1 MLPKYFATALLLL
14 SALTIP
20 LFGQAVFDQVTS
32 TATAYSV
39 NTLTVSG
46 LTDVAG
52 HVADLSIVLD
62 KGTKVLGKIQSTYD
76 VLFLI
81 MNEGQYKQ
89 SLRTGHFVLSASP
102 YVFSAGEVMS
112 YSLNWTAPDS
122 TQYHFVFVNLSI
134 DTEVVT
140 FTFWTQAYVVST
152 SISLTPSTG

>member
-1 MLPKYFATALLLL
+1 MLPKYFATVLLLL

-20 LFGQAVFDQVTS
+20 LFGQAVSDQVTS
-32 TATAYSV
+32 TSTAYSV

-46 LTDVAG
+46 LTDITK

-89 SLRTGHFVLSASP
+89 SQRTGHFVLSTSS
-102 YVFSAGEVMS
+102 YVFSTGEVRS

-134 DTEVVT
+134 DADVVT
-140 FTFWTQAYVVST
+140 FTFWTQALVVST
-152 SISLTPSTG
+152 SISLTPSTD